1 METKEKN
8 IIALF
13 ADIRGFS
20 HMFEILPPSK
30 IYKFTNR
37 YFETAYKI
45 IRQYRGTLDNIVGD
59 GLLAIWGRD
68 EKELS
73 SKAPF
78 FAARAALE
86 MRMALLRQNIQ
97 YKWEY
102 HFPLEIGI
110 GIDMGPALHCL
121 VGPKQKAIDTF
132 YGRPVILASRLGDLA
147 KNNLIYVS
155 DSTANA
161 IKKWSSME
169 KPKEIHIQGFRENV
183 KYQKLYGIMDF
194 KLKNGERRITT
205 NIRYVA
211 PEIIA
216 MIFKTSGIRKPVILK
231 NISSMGAGIEIV
243 QKEDVNISKHENVM
257 LDLKRLVR
265 GIVNNIEGKIV
276 QYHNITEE
284 TDEIRSL
291 WQIGIQ
297 FTNIDEGKRRLIER
311 LNVSQ

>member
-8 IIALF
+8 IVALF

-45 IRQYRGTLDNIVGD
+45 IKQYHGTLDNIIGD
-59 GLLAIWGRD
+59 GILAIWGR
-68 EKELS
+68 KEDQLS
-73 SKAPF
+73 SKIPF
-78 FAARAALE
+78 LAVRAALE

-110 GIDMGPALHCL
+110 GIDMGSALNCL
-121 VGPKQKAIDTF
+121 VGPKQKTIDTF
-132 YGRPVILASRLGDLA
+132 YGKPVILASRLGDLA

-155 DSTANA
+155 ENIAKT
-161 IKKWSSME
+161 IKKWAGME
-169 KPKEIHIQGFRENV
+169 KPKQIHIQGFREDV
-183 KYQKLYGIMDF
+183 KYYRVYGLMDF
-194 KLKNGERRITT
+194 TLKNGERRKTS
-205 NIRYVA
+205 NIRYIA

-216 MIFKTSGIRKPVILK
+216 MVFKDSSIRKPAILK
-231 NISSMGAGIEIV
+231 NISSTGAGIEIV
-243 QKEDVNISKHENVM
+243 QKDDVSISKNKNVS
-257 LDLKRLVR
+257 LDLKRLLR
-265 GIVNNIEGKIV
+265 GIVNNIQGKIV
-276 QYHNITEE
+276 QFQNISEE
-284 TDEIRSL
+284 TEEIRSL

-297 FTNIDEGKRRLIER
+297 FTNIDEGKKRLIET
-311 LNVSQ
+311 LNMI

>member
-8 IIALF
+8 IVALF

-20 HMFEILPPSK
+20 HMFEILPPSQ
-30 IYKFTNR
+30 IYRFTNR

-45 IRQYRGTLDNIVGD
+45 IKQYRGTLDNIVGD

-68 EKELS
+68 EEKLNP
-73 SKAPF
+73 KAPF
-78 FAARAALE
+78 LAVRAALE
-86 MRMALLRQNIQ
+86 MRMALLRQNVQ

-147 KNNLIYVS
+147 KNNFIFVS
-155 DSTANA
+155 ENIANT
-161 IKKWSSME
+161 IKKWAGME
-169 KPKEIHIQGFRENV
+169 KAKETHVQGFRENI
-183 KYQKLYGIMDF
+183 KYYRVFGLMDF
-194 KLKNGERRITT
+194 TLKNGERRKTS

-216 MIFKTSGIRKPVILK
+216 MIFEENGIRKPVILK
-231 NISSMGAGIEIV
+231 NISSTGAGVEIV
-243 QKEDVNISKHENVM
+243 RKDDVNISKNKNVL
-257 LDLKRLVR
+257 LDLKRLLR
-265 GIVNNIEGKIV
+265 GIVNNIEGQIV
-276 QYHNITEE
+276 QFKNITQE

-297 FTNIDEGKRRLIER
+297 FTNIDEGKKRLIET
-311 LNVSQ
+311 LNMI